1 MKIRLIA
8 CVLCLSSVC
17 AAQSVSTKG
26 ESLDKVQVL
35 AMVAGDLPS
44 ARVASLVV
52 ERGITFEPRD
62 RYVQLLEK
70 AGADEGVVT
79 AVRIATRPQNIADD
93 SSSSGNGPLAR
104 DHILDL
110 LQTGVQSS
118 VLAQLVSKR
127 GIDFE
132 PFEEYLHAY
141 EVAGAQENL
150 LDTLRKASGPKP
162 AEPIPTT
169 ASTPNQPETPTI
181 AANDNLPRVRVPGE
195 VQAAKLI
202 SQPKPVYPPLARSA
216 RIQGQVRL
224 LAWIG
229 RDGSIEDLTVL
240 SGHPLLIQ
248 PALDAVSQWQYQPTK
263 VKGKPVKVSTEIVV
277 NYQLTL

>member
-79 AVRIATRPQNIADD
+79 AVRIATRPQTIAADD
-93 SSSSGNGPLAR
+93 SSSSGNSPLAR
-104 DHILDL
+104 DQILDL
-110 LQTGVQSS
+110 LQTGVPSS
-118 VLAQLVSKR
+118 VLAELISKR

-132 PFEEYLHAY
+132 PFEEYL
-141 EVAGAQENL
+141 VLGF
-150 LDTLRKASGPKP
+150 LRGKCVDDLI
-162 AEPIPTT
+162 AEFFE
-169 ASTPNQPETPTI
+169 ADE
-181 AANDNLPRVRVPGE
+181 
-195 VQAAKLI
+195 
-202 SQPKPVYPPLARSA
+202 
-216 RIQGQVRL
+216 
-224 LAWIG
+224 
-229 RDGSIEDLTVL
+229 ED
-240 SGHPLLIQ
+240 
-248 PALDAVSQWQYQPTK
+248 
-263 VKGKPVKVSTEIVV
+263 
-277 NYQLTL
+277 